1 MTPRLGGAALL
12 PVAALIAAV
21 IAADPGNWTR
31 FPSGPTSND
40 IAWARWPSATP
51 QIPLAQVLKFEV
63 RPNAEDDHARSLDVP
78 AGMDNVLEVRLH
90 A

>member
-1 MTPRLGGAALL
+1 MAFR
-12 PVAALIAAV
+12 
-21 IAADPGNWTR
+21 N
-31 FPSGPTSND
+31 
-40 IAWARWPSATP
+40 P